1 MGGISRGG
9 YDPDK
14 NRDETGR
21 DRDRDDFSSRSR
33 LFFGIGMSNPDLEKF
48 RDDRGKSGFIGE
60 SRDFLLKIGES
71 RDKSGKIEISRG
83 KLR

>member
-1 MGGISRGG
+1 
-9 YDPDK
+9 
-14 NRDETGR
+14 
-21 DRDRDDFSSRSR
+21 
-33 LFFGIGMSNPDLEKF
+33 MSNPDLEKF

-83 KLR
+83 KSR